1 MKFSDPP
8 ANYVFNMLYGLIIN
22 KKFHFLNQ
30 PTQSSAYVM
39 YEWSRRHQSRK
50 LDESEIPDWIK
61 AEMEESA
68 AAEVKFLYSEKG
80 HKNMTKSPN
89 FI

>member
-1 MKFSDPP
+1 MVVVGLGYDFL
-8 ANYVFNMLYGLIIN
+8 FNFLLAAHCAIISKN
-22 KKFHFLNQ
+22 CHFLNP
-30 PTQSSAYVM
+30 PTQSSAYVI

-68 AAEVKFLYSEKG
+68 AAEVKFIYSEKA
-80 HKNMTKSPN
+80 TN